1 MRGFVSL
8 VGAGPWDPELLT
20 LAGRDRLARAEFV
33 LADYLVNPALFVH
46 CPPHCEVHQRSTGP
60 RGGTDMDQDATTALM
75 IERAQQGL
83 RVVRLKGGDPC
94 MFGRGGEEA
103 QALVAAG
110 IPFELVPGVSSP
122 IAAPES
128 AGIPVTHRDFT
139 PAVTFVSGWEAY
151 EKSGLAVQWE
161 HLARSAGTIV
171 LLMGVRNAKL
181 NARKLVE
188 AGRDASTPAAAI
200 RWGTRGI
207 QRTVVATLG
216 TIAQRI
222 AEEGLRA
229 PAVLVVGEVVSLRE
243 ELAWLESR
251 PLFGKRV
258 VVTRALDQGAS
269 LVAAL
274 SAAGADVAALPCLA
288 IAPPEDPAAFA
299 AAIASIDA
307 HDGVI
312 VSSSN
317 GARALMRALDEA
329 GRDARALAG
338 RRIVA
343 IGNATAEAL
352 RTLGVRADLVPEH
365 AHAEGLADALA
376 ERSWLG
382 ARWLHVRADEGRALL
397 GAAIVA
403 AGGRYT
409 LAIAYR
415 TVRPAVPPLL
425 LRSLLAARDGGEG
438 MDAIVFASG
447 KTARH
452 CLATLGEAWGEA
464 AARERI
470 GATRIIALG
479 PVTADA
485 IATLGLPVHAIASSP
500 DDDAIVRA
508 VADALS

>member
-1 MRGFVSL
+1 MSL

-20 LAGRDRLARAEFV
+20 LAGRDRLTRADFV

-46 CPPHCEVHQRSTGP
+46 CPPHCEVHQRSAGP
-60 RGGTDMDQDATTALM
+60 RGGTDIDQDATTAML
-75 IERAQQGL
+75 IERARAGL

-171 LLMGVRNAKL
+171 LMMGVRNAATNAKKL
-181 NARKLVE
+181 ID
-188 AGRDASTPAAAI
+188 AGRDPATPAAAI

-216 TIAQRI
+216 TIAERI
-222 AEEGLRA
+222 AAEGLRA
-229 PAVLVVGEVVSLRE
+229 PAVMVVGEVVALRE
-243 ELAWLESR
+243 ELAWLEQR

-258 VVTRALDQGAS
+258 VVTRALAQGA
-269 LVAAL
+269 AL
-274 SAAGADVAALPCLA
+274 ASALAAAGADVAPLPCLA

-299 AAIASIDA
+299 AAIADISA

-312 VSSSN
+312 VSSKS
-317 GARALMRALDEA
+317 GAAALARALGDA
-329 GRDARALAG
+329 GHDARVLAG
-338 RRIVA
+338 RRVVA
-343 IGNATAEAL
+343 IGRSTAAAL
-352 RTLGVRADLVPEH
+352 RGVGLRADLVPED
-365 AHAEGLADALA
+365 ARSEGLVAALA
-376 ERSWLG
+376 ERDWLG
-382 ARWLHVRADEGRALL
+382 RRWLHVRADEGRDAL
-397 GAAIVA
+397 GAAIAA
-403 AGGRYT
+403 AGGSYT

-415 TVRPAVPPLL
+415 TLRPDVPPLL
-425 LRSLLAARDGGEG
+425 VRSLLPVSEGGEG
-438 MDAIVFASG
+438 FDAICFASG

-452 CLATLGEAWGEA
+452 CLATLAEAWGEPK
-464 AARERI
+464 ARERI
-470 GATRIIALG
+470 AAARVVALG
-479 PVTADA
+479 PVTAEALRELD
-485 IATLGLPVHAIASSP
+485 LPVHATAASP
-500 DDDAIVRA
+500 DDDAALRA
-508 VADALS
+508 VIDVLAT